1 MNLAY
6 VAGLFDGEGCVNFS
20 RNRSGCFIRVFVTNT
35 NRELLESLQ
44 EKFGGD
50 IAKLSGRK
58 KGWKQAY
65 VWRIAWTKAV
75 EFLDKI
81 QPYLCNKWRQAE
93 VAFAWDANRLG
104 RGNHDAAMKKEVQ
117 EANELLIDQLHW
129 LNHRGEN
136 NTPEPI
142 QLALAAA

>member
-6 VAGLFDGEGCVNFS
+6 VAGLFDGEGCVNLS
-20 RNRSGCFIRVFVTNT
+20 RNRSGCFVRVFLTNT
-35 NRELLESLQ
+35 NLELLERLKES
-44 EKFGGD
+44 FGGD
-50 IAKLSGRK
+50 IKKLSGRK

-65 VWRIAWTKAV
+65 VWRLSWSKAV
-75 EFLDKI
+75 SFLDSI
-81 QPYLCNKWRQAE
+81 QPWLLNKWRQAE

-104 RGNHDAAMKKEVQ
+104 RGNHDVATKQAVK
-117 EANELLIDQLHW
+117 EANELLIEQLHW

-142 QLALAAA
+142 LLVLAAA